1 MPLDS
6 ESGKLLWKQSI
17 NLDSYPYLTEGL
29 TVGKGV
35 VYAGIGAGLS
45 AYNLKTGQTIWINK
59 DWKQREGSTTTLTIA
74 GDVLEQRN
82 PMGRFIRLI
91 SNTGKQLWKL
101 SDNGLGNRGA
111 SPVYKNGKLWIISS
125 KSFFT
130 IKPQTGK
137 VLQQKELS
145 ANLDVTSTP
154 LITEQEIIFGTADRG
169 SFRIGQIY
177 TFQ

>member
-1 MPLDS
+1 MWKFRTANSVKNTIACENGIVVAQDASCNLYALDS

-74 GDVLEQRN
+74 GDVL
-82 PMGRFIRLI
+82 F
-91 SNTGKQLWKL
+91 S
-101 SDNGLGNRGA
+101 
-111 SPVYKNGKLWIISS
+111 
-125 KSFFT
+125 
-130 IKPQTGK
+130 
-137 VLQQKELS
+137 
-145 ANLDVTSTP
+145 
-154 LITEQEIIFGTADRG
+154 GT
-169 SFRIGQIY
+169 QW
-177 TFQ
+177 